1 RHDNGLAFPTL
12 TLTKMIQYMPT
23 ARSSPW
29 RPAIVIS
36 EGSMKLSPCTWS
48 GCSKVILLE

>member
-1 RHDNGLAFPTL
+1 HHGNGLAFLTS
-12 TLTKMIQYMPT
+12 TLTKMIQYMLT

-36 EGSMKLSPCTWS
+36 EGSMILSPCTWS
-48 GCSKVILLE
+48 DCSK